1 VIAPPERSA
10 ARDAALAALL
20 PHVAALGWTRASL
33 RRGLADIGADPLDA
47 EMLFPDG
54 AAELVE
60 AWIDLEDRRM
70 QAALDAHDLAA
81 LRLPGRVRLA
91 VALRLAGARPH
102 REAVRRAVAV
112 LALPG
117 HAGTAARTLA
127 RTVDAIWFAAGDRS
141 VDWAWYS
148 KRFVLA
154 AIYTST
160 LLFWL
165 SDDSDDDAASLAFLD
180 RRLADHARFHRAQR
194 RCGERLARW
203 LPGEA
208 AA

>member
-10 ARDAALAALL
+10 ERDAALAAML
-20 PHVAALGWTRASL
+20 PHVARLGWTRAAL
-33 RRGLADIGADPLDA
+33 RAGLVDIGADPRDG
-47 EMLFPDG
+47 EVLFAGG

-70 QAALDAHDLAA
+70 EAALAAHDVSGLH
-81 LRLPGRVRLA
+81 LGQRVRLA
-91 VALRLAGARPH
+91 VALRLAAARPW
-102 REAVRRAVAV
+102 REAVRRAAAV

-117 HAGTAARTLA
+117 NARPATRALA
-127 RTVDAIWFAAGDRS
+127 RTVDAIWYAAGDRAT
-141 VDWAWYS
+141 DWAWYS
-148 KRFVLA
+148 KRLILA

-165 SDDSDDDAASLAFLD
+165 HDDSGDAAATLAFLD

-194 RCGERLARW
+194 RCGELLSRW

-208 AA
+208 A